1 MKRVLVLLLVSVI
14 SVSLMAAQFKSNRLG
29 QNLGK
34 ASPDDSYVMKDY
46 NGPEPVLPSE
56 ISAPSGKCIISSSV
70 LWHDGA
76 QLTRFDR
83 FDYQT
88 SYAIC
93 ITDAESGEIERASYF
108 ENGRIVLLSVHSNGS
123 IFSHKYIYDDSGEL
137 VQTVNL
143 KDGILSSTD
152 FYYRNSHSKLAMVR
166 TVDVSSA
173 VNDVL
178 VSDSFIYENGKL
190 IMDSVTLDLE
200 NSAVK
205 AEKQEGLLVL
215 STSAPG
221 GITTRTVMDEKG
233 RTVKKDTLF
242 NGSLVSSTDYSYDDK
257 GILLQSSYT
266 EGASTA
272 DTYYDANGKV
282 IKEEEKTDGV
292 LMVTNEYSGG
302 EKHQT
307 LYESGEPYAIVDYDE
322 ITGKIKKVTYW

>member
-1 MKRVLVLLLVSVI
+1 MKRVLVLLLFSVI

-29 QNLGK
+29 QNLGN

-46 NGPEPVLPSE
+46 SGPEPELPSE
-56 ISAPSGKCIISSSV
+56 ISAPSGKCNVSSSV

-76 QLTRFDR
+76 PLTRFDR
-83 FDYQT
+83 FDFGT

-93 ITDAESGEIERASYF
+93 ITDAESGDIERASYF
-108 ENGRIVLLSVHSNGS
+108 ENGRIVLLSIHSNHS
-123 IFSHKYIYDDSGEL
+123 VVSHEYIYDDSGEL
-137 VQTVNL
+137 IQTVNL
-143 KDGILSSTD
+143 KDGILASTD
-152 FYYRNSHSKLAMVR
+152 FYYRNSLSKLAMVR
-166 TVDVSSA
+166 TVDVSSS

-200 NSAVK
+200 NNAVK

-221 GITTRTVMDEKG
+221 GITTRTMMDEKG
-233 RTVKKDTLF
+233 RTVKKETLF
-242 NGSLVSSTDYSYDDK
+242 DGSLVSSTDYSYDDK

-272 DTYYDANGKV
+272 DTYYDAKGKV
-282 IKEEEKTDGV
+282 TKEEEREDGV
-292 LMVTNEYSGG
+292 LLVSNEYSDG

-307 LYESGEPYAIVDYDE
+307 LYESAEPYAIVDYDD